1 MIGRFLLFY
10 LKFVFRGFSR
20 ADLVVDLLVGRLR
33 LAVGRV
39 VPAVALPVLAAEA
52 VAEVA
57 VAVPDA
63 RLLGQNLGNRVG
75 MKNNRRRFSAS
86 SQIAENSL
94 WTDF

>member
-1 MIGRFLLFY
+1 M
-10 LKFVFRGFSR
+10 
-20 ADLVVDLLVGRLR
+20 R